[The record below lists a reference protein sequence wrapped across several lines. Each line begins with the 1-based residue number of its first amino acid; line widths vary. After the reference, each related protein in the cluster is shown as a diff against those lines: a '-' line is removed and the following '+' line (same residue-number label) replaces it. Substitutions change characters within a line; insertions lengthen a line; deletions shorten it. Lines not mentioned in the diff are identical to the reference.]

1 MKIFL
6 MVMLTGFLSAPG
18 FAAQDHSK
26 HEMAHQDDK
35 EKAEAAV
42 HHGWI
47 RLMPTIAKSS
57 AAYFVLHNFSDK
69 DITLISVSSP
79 VAKYISI
86 HNTVTENGTST
97 MESITELL
105 IPANEKVIFNP
116 GAKHLMLTG
125 LTTPLKKQQKVSM
138 TFKFDSGKEL
148 QTTLTVTADGQ
159 SYEMKDHDKHQQQ
172 HH

>member
-18 FAAQDHSK
+18 FAAQDHSMHK
-26 HEMAHQDDK
+26 MTHQEDK
-35 EKAEAAV
+35 EKAETAV

-47 RLMPTIAKSS
+47 RLMPAVAKSS

-79 VAKYISI
+79 AAKNVSI
-86 HNTVTENGTST
+86 HNTVTKNGTST
-97 MESITELL
+97 MESITKLL

-116 GAKHLMLTG
+116 GAKHLMLSG
-125 LTTPLKKQQKVSM
+125 LTAPLKKQQKVNM
-138 TFKFDSGKEL
+138 TFKFDGSKEL
-148 QTTLTVTADGQ
+148 QATLTVTADGQ
-159 SYEMKDHDKHQQQ
+159 SYEMKDHDNHQQ
-172 HH
+172 HHH